1 MLQHSVCA
9 GKLSTS
15 SEEKVYYLTTSVV
28 EIMNDCM
35 GDSCN

>member
-15 SEEKVYYLTTSVV
+15 SEEKVYYLTSVV